1 MSRTDQHSMPQSK
14 RKLRNVF
21 IFFGIIGLTA
31 LILVILN
38 LTKEAV
44 QSKPVEEKRWNIR
57 VIEAKSGLH
66 SPSLSVFGK
75 IESPATSTLTS
86 NISGTVTATPKLDGQ
101 SAESGEV
108 ILDINPSEAQRI
120 QDQRLAD
127 LNEAKANLATQQTKH
142 EFDLKTLEHEQAL
155 LKITEKSVSRSKTLK
170 QKNLS
175 ADTELDNALMAQTQQ
190 AIRVSQIEQS
200 LANHPNQV
208 KVLEARVLRADAA
221 YQQAKEDLENTRIK
235 APFNSRLSTVHVSV
249 GDRVSKGTPLVSLY
263 AKDQLELR
271 VHIPTHTAN
280 TIREQL
286 TQYQQDPQTIKAQIE
301 VAGFPYQLP
310 FDRLAGEVKQGS
322 GGLDAI
328 FTLNSDDVSNHP
340 PINTNALPLGKTVS
354 ALIILPPV
362 EQTMVVPASSIYQE
376 NYIYQVV
383 NDQLKSIK
391 INRLGQWYNREEPN
405 QSFWIITAEIEEGS
419 KILSSL
425 LPNAIDGLKVEIH
438 E

>member
-1 MSRTDQHSMPQSK
+1 MSRIDQHNMPQSK

-21 IFFGIIGLTA
+21 IFLGIIGLTA
-31 LILVILN
+31 LILIILN

-44 QSKPVEEKRWNIR
+44 QSKPIEEKRWNIR
-57 VIEAKSGLH
+57 VIEVQSGHH

-86 NISGTVTATPKLDGQ
+86 NISGTVAATQKLDGQ
-101 SAESGEV
+101 SADSGEV
-108 ILDINPSEAQRI
+108 ILNINPSEAQRL

-142 EFDLKTLEHEQAL
+142 HFDLKTLEHEQAL

-200 LANHPNQV
+200 LANHPNQI

-235 APFNSRLSTVHVSV
+235 APFNSRLSRVHVAV
-249 GDRVSKGTPLVSLY
+249 GDRVSKGSPLVSLY

-280 TIREQL
+280 TIRQQL
-286 TQYQQDPQTIKAQIE
+286 NKYQQDPQSIKAQID
-301 VAGFPYQLP
+301 VAGYQYQLP
-310 FDRLAGEVKQGS
+310 FNRLAGEVKQGS

-328 FTLNSDDVSNHP
+328 FTLPQNSASSAP

-354 ALIILPPV
+354 ALIILPPI
-362 EQTMVVPASSIYQE
+362 ENTMVVPASSIYQE
-376 NYIYQVV
+376 KYIYEVV
-383 NDQLKSIK
+383 NNQLQSIE
-391 INRLGQWYNREEPN
+391 ISRLGQWHNPAKPN
-405 QSFWIITAEIEEGS
+405 QSFWIITANTKEGS
-419 KILSSL
+419 TILSSL